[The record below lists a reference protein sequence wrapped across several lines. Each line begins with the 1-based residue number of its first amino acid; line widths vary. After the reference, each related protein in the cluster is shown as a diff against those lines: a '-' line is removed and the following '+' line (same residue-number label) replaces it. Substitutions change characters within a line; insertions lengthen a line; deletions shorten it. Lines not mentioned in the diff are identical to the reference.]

1 MRLSETDSVNFIES
15 LRLSPPVVPA
25 SESSESNVFQYPCRM
40 EDGDVAE
47 QELTGFLTNV
57 IEISL
62 FNLPVILG
70 RKTNTY

>member
-1 MRLSETDSVNFIES
+1 
-15 LRLSPPVVPA
+15 
-25 SESSESNVFQYPCRM
+25 M